1 MVSTSTARML
11 TRYNAWANQL
21 TFDAVAALPAGEA
34 EKERKSLFR
43 NMVHSLNHNYV
54 IDRIWQAH
62 LEGRDHGYEARNTK
76 DHPPLAEL
84 WRMQQEIDAWYI
96 AWSDRLSDAALD
108 EQVRFTLIGGNQG
121 VMTRGEIL
129 LHVVNHTSYHR
140 GFVAD
145 LFYQVPARPPT
156 TDLPVYLREAG
167 PGLGTRDWRLV
178 TRRDRQ
184 HQSESCPVSSVCE

>member
-1 MVSTSTARML
+1 MISADTARML
-11 TRYNAWANQL
+11 ARYNAWANKL
-21 TFDAVAALPAGEA
+21 IFDAVAELPPGEP

-43 NMVHSLNHNYV
+43 NMVHTLNHNYV

-62 LEGRDHGYEARNTK
+62 LEGREHGYAARNTP

-84 WRMQQEIDAWYI
+84 WRAQQEIDAWYI
-96 AWSDRLSDAALD
+96 AWSDALSDAALD
-108 EQVRFTLIGGNQG
+108 ERVSFMLIGGNRG

-140 GFVAD
+140 GFVGD

-156 TDLPVYLREAG
+156 TDLPVYLRELRE
-167 PGLGTRDWRLV
+167 P
-178 TRRDRQ
+178 
-184 HQSESCPVSSVCE
+184 

>member
-1 MVSTSTARML
+1 MISTSTARML
-11 TRYNAWANQL
+11 TRYNAWANKVM
-21 TFDAVAALPAGEA
+21 FDAVAALPAGEA

-54 IDRIWQAH
+54 IDFIWQAH
-62 LEGRDHGYEARNTK
+62 LEGREHGYTARNTP

-84 WRMQQEIDAWYI
+84 WRTQQGVDAWYI
-96 AWSDRLSDAALD
+96 AWSDALSDAALD
-108 EQVRFTLIGGNQG
+108 EQVNFTLIGGNRG

-145 LFYQVPARPPT
+145 LFYQIPARPPT
-156 TDLPVYLREAG
+156 TDLPVYLRERD
-167 PGLGTRDWRLV
+167 GTK
-178 TRRDRQ
+178 
-184 HQSESCPVSSVCE
+184 

>member
-1 MVSTSTARML
+1 MQASGNVRML
-11 TRYNAWANQL
+11 ARYNAWANKEI
-21 TFDAVAALPAGEA
+21 FDAVAALPGDEA
-34 EKERKSLFR
+34 TRPRASLYR
-43 NMVHSLNHNYV
+43 NMVHTLNHNYV

-62 LEGRDHGYEARNTK
+62 LEGRDHGYTARNTP

-84 WRMQQEIDAWYI
+84 WRLQQEIDRWYI
-96 AWSDRLSDAALD
+96 DWSDRLTDAALD
-108 EQVRFTLIGGNQG
+108 EEVTFSLIGGNRG

-156 TDLPVYLREAG
+156 TDLPVFLRE
-167 PGLGTRDWRLV
+167 
-178 TRRDRQ
+178 
-184 HQSESCPVSSVCE
+184 QSVD